1 MKLFFYLLIFVLN
14 FSFACSNEW
23 IFEAKK
29 ITTTNDNQIIIA
41 NGNAEAVLND
51 QYQILAEKITYYKD
65 KKKIIAENDVNIIDL
80 KKKLKI
86 NSENIEFNIIKNYIY
101 SQNNTTFILEKDL
114 KIDSSNVKYDIKN
127 DIISSNKKS
136 IFTDSKNNIIKT
148 KSFKFNNLI
157 QELSAIDIEYID
169 SEKNNY
175 YLEKG
180 VIKTKNNVLAGKD
193 IEIYLNPENS
203 ENVENEPRL
212 KGNSLNFFNNKSKIT
227 KGVFTT
233 CRNNDDNCPPW
244 KIAAKEIIHDKDKK
258 KINYKNAWLSLYN
271 VPVLYFPKFFHPDPT
286 VERQSGFLIPQMNN
300 SKKLGS
306 SIKIPYFHAINEN
319 SDLTFIPRI
328 FSENETLIQTEYR
341 IANKNSNHIF
351 DISYSND
358 ESINKDSKS
367 HFFSNSVFNLDNSLF
382 DTGTMFVKIERVSM
396 DNYIELYGLEGSS
409 PLIEDATTLENIVQ
423 FTGENNDF
431 FLDTSFEVYEK
442 MNNTNS
448 DRYEFIY
455 PNYYLSKN
463 FEIDSSIFQ
472 NLDLISYGNQK
483 KFSTNIYEGLQVN
496 DLIFSAE
503 SPLLSNKINNNFK
516 FLVKNVNTNGK
527 NSEKYK
533 SQTQGELMT
542 NLIYDLSLNLKKEE
556 KKYNKFLT
564 PKVSLRY
571 SPNSTKNIQSLD
583 RKLDINNLYSLNRI
597 GTSDDIE
604 GGASITI
611 GNKFELKNKNSE
623 QILGINLGTVFN
635 DKNKKQLPLNNTLR
649 NSQSDFVGNI
659 IFKPNTNL
667 EFDYN
672 FSLDNQLDD
681 TNLHQFKTKFK
692 INNFVNTF
700 EFYEE
705 NNEIGLNSYYSNTF
719 DYSIDKNNLLS
730 FKTRKNKTTNLTEF
744 YDLIYEYKN
753 DCLIASIKY
762 KKEFYSSSVLE
773 PSENLFFT
781 LTLVPLGSTSTDNV
795 MK

>member
-1 MKLFFYLLIFVLN
+1 M
-14 FSFACSNEW
+14 
-23 IFEAKK
+23 
-29 ITTTNDNQIIIA
+29 
-41 NGNAEAVLND
+41 
-51 QYQILAEKITYYKD
+51 
-65 KKKIIAENDVNIIDL
+65 
-80 KKKLKI
+80 
-86 NSENIEFNIIKNYIY
+86 
-101 SQNNTTFILEKDL
+101 
-114 KIDSSNVKYDIKN
+114 
-127 DIISSNKKS
+127 
-136 IFTDSKNNIIKT
+136 
-148 KSFKFNNLI
+148 
-157 QELSAIDIEYID
+157 
-169 SEKNNY
+169 
-175 YLEKG
+175 
-180 VIKTKNNVLAGKD
+180 
-193 IEIYLNPENS
+193 
-203 ENVENEPRL
+203 
-212 KGNSLNFFNNKSKIT
+212 
-227 KGVFTT
+227 
-233 CRNNDDNCPPW
+233 
-244 KIAAKEIIHDKDKK
+244 
-258 KINYKNAWLSLYN
+258 
-271 VPVLYFPKFFHPDPT
+271 
-286 VERQSGFLIPQMNN
+286 
-300 SKKLGS
+300 
-306 SIKIPYFHAINEN
+306 
-319 SDLTFIPRI
+319 
-328 FSENETLIQTEYR
+328 
-341 IANKNSNHIF
+341 
-351 DISYSND
+351 
-358 ESINKDSKS
+358 
-367 HFFSNSVFNLDNSLF
+367 
-382 DTGTMFVKIERVSM
+382 
-396 DNYIELYGLEGSS
+396 
-409 PLIEDATTLENIVQ
+409 
-423 FTGENNDF
+423 
-431 FLDTSFEVYEK
+431 
-442 MNNTNS
+442 
-448 DRYEFIY
+448 
-455 PNYYLSKN
+455 
-463 FEIDSSIFQ
+463 
-472 NLDLISYGNQK
+472 
-483 KFSTNIYEGLQVN
+483 N

-503 SPLLSNKINNNFK
+503 SPFLNNKINNDFK

-556 KKYNKFLT
+556 EKYNKFLT